1 MKRFLSSALSGAA
14 VLVFSMFAT
23 SPVTAGETAV
33 LELFTSQGCSS
44 CPPADKLL
52 QAVASQPGVVAL
64 SFPVDYWDYLGWKD
78 TLASPA
84 FSNRQR
90 AYADRR
96 GDRSV
101 YTPQIV
107 VNGGE
112 HVVGSDVRS
121 LAASLNR
128 IKPLPCDVELK
139 PNGDVVDI
147 NVEGTLPEGMR
158 NATVFFLFVDDHE
171 TVNIGR
177 GENTGRSVTYTNVV
191 RDMRAVGMWNGG
203 SAKFSL
209 PVSELSRFK
218 ANKYAAIVQPI
229 ANGRPGPILGAAIR

>member
-1 MKRFLSSALSGAA
+1 MSS
-14 VLVFSMFAT
+14 VFGTT
-23 SPVTAGETAV
+23 SVQAGETAV

-52 QAVASQPGVVAL
+52 QAVAGQPGVVAL

-84 FSNRQR
+84 YSARQR
-90 AYADRR
+90 AYAERR

-121 LAASLNR
+121 LAAAVSKLG
-128 IKPLPCDVELK
+128 PMPCQVSLK
-139 PNGDVVDI
+139 PQGDVVEIHVDGDLPK
-147 NVEGTLPEGMR
+147 GTKAAM
-158 NATVFFLFVDDHE
+158 VFFLFVDDHE
-171 TVNIGR
+171 TVQIGR

-191 RDMRAVGMWNGG
+191 RDMRAVGMWKGG
-203 SAKFSL
+203 EAVYSL
-209 PVSELSRFK
+209 PASELSRLS
-218 ANKYAAIVQPI
+218 ANRYAVIVQPEV
-229 ANGRPGPILGAAIR
+229 NGRPGPIIGAAIH